1 LRERQSEV
9 LFAILALALRFSE
22 ASHFPHTHAAQIT
35 GYVEGARTI
44 VSRKMFEGVVDLASI
59 QALCL
64 LTLVDFTGKSEVL
77 DYKPL
82 VDHLQMAVRD
92 VQAFTQAWQ

>member
-1 LRERQSEV
+1 
-9 LFAILALALRFSE
+9 
-22 ASHFPHTHAAQIT
+22 
-35 GYVEGARTI
+35 
-44 VSRKMFEGVVDLASI
+44 MFEGVVDLASI